1 MIDVSV
7 HDWLRLRKEKWRT
20 SWGFTLRKE
29 IYHIPDDLYPNSE
42 YVLGKNPYLII
53 YNFWQLRGFVTFEQW
68 LMESKLIWIR
78 SYSWNKKKRKKI
90 VEEMFEE
97 VEYPSSFETDQNSLS
112 EVIAGEK
119 FERWLRV
126 RKKQWMVSHRKKQ
139 RKLQEEISVSVNHQ
153 KNGIVEQNQLDI
165 YKTDSSCSVRWK
177 NKSDVAFIDDFI
189 TEEEEKEIELE
200 RRPPLDIMYLFD
212 GSLGIPDDSV
222 FYLLTFLDIAEHWKF
237 LCISINTNRN
247 IIERTMMWKSLCPSH
262 WNLPR
267 RPRRAWHVIY
277 LIKIREE
284 EEERRKLSDDI
295 LIRAQRL
302 FVKGDPIQAFEK
314 LITKAEQ
321 KFNFDINYCSGV
333 VQERNSVLNLA
344 VIEGRH
350 RCAKWLIEK
359 RSANIETYDRG
370 QFTPLLNA
378 AWRGDKVM
386 VRYLLGQ
393 WADRT
398 KLGTYHCT
406 QGLAPSNFDGL
417 TAEGWARERGHD
429 SLAALIQRGLG

>member
-1 MIDVSV
+1 M
-7 HDWLRLRKEKWRT
+7 E
-20 SWGFTLRKE
+20 E
-29 IYHIPDDLYPNSE
+29 I
-42 YVLGKNPYLII
+42 
-53 YNFWQLRGFVTFEQW
+53 
-68 LMESKLIWIR
+68 
-78 SYSWNKKKRKKI
+78 
-90 VEEMFEE
+90 FEE

-189 TEEEEKEIELE
+189 TEEEKKEIELE

-417 TAEGWARERGHD
+417 TAEGWARKRGHD